1 VKILWHGVGPWH
13 KTGYGV
19 QTALFAPRLAGL
31 GHEVV
36 LAYMGIR
43 GVHDKPESAHPD
55 AAEHIRA
62 GHWKSASLRVGGV
75 QDIPLLGP
83 GLTEFAPPPPRE
95 VRAAFGGHD
104 PDLVIVMKDAWVLPP
119 NAYKRWNT
127 AVWTNIDCRPMGTP
141 DREFFEISGARPI
154 AVSKF
159 GQAMMREAGL
169 SPLYI
174 PHGIDTNAWT
184 PGDKAEARK
193 LLGLPAPPT
202 FIAGINASNIGP
214 RKAWTEQLGAFAV
227 FHAKL
232 QPDSLLLIHA
242 SPDHPE
248 GINLRHLAA
257 ALGIEEVV
265 KFGAHVNMRGDQ
277 MVSWYRSLDVL
288 LNATYGEGFGL
299 PIVEALACR
308 IPVIGTECSAMPEK
322 IPPGAGQ
329 LVRCQP
335 WWNPQHQA
343 WWAIPDVRQLTA
355 WLDRAEARRMVPAPE
370 YGAAYDADLITTE
383 YWKPALEGEL
393 A

>member
-1 VKILWHGVGPWH
+1 VRILWHGVGPWH

-19 QTALFAPRLAGL
+19 QTALFAPRLRDL
-31 GHEVV
+31 GHELV

-43 GVHDKPESAHPD
+43 GVHDQPGSAHPD

-62 GHWKSASLRVGGV
+62 GHWR
-75 QDIPLLGP
+75 DIPLLGP

-95 VRAAFGGHD
+95 VKASFGGHD
-104 PDLVIVMKDAWVLPP
+104 PDLVIVMKDAWVLPAQ
-119 NAYKRWNT
+119 AYKRWNT

-141 DREFFEISGARPI
+141 DREFFEASGARPI

-159 GQAMMREAGL
+159 GQAMMRQAGL
-169 SPLYI
+169 DPLYI
-174 PHGIDTNAWT
+174 PHGIDPALWI
-184 PGDKAEARK
+184 PGDKAEARD
-193 LLGLPAPPT
+193 LLGLPQKT
-202 FIAGINASNIGP
+202 FIAGINAANIGP
-214 RKAWTEQLGAFAV
+214 RKAWSEQLGAFAV

-242 SPDHPE
+242 SPEHPE
-248 GINLRHLAA
+248 GINLRHLVS
-257 ALGIEEVV
+257 ALEIEDSV
-265 KFGAHVNMRGDQ
+265 KFGSHQNMRGPQ
-277 MVSWYRSLDVL
+277 MVNWYRSLDVL

-299 PIVEALACR
+299 PIAEALACR
-308 IPVIGTECSAMPEK
+308 VPVVGTDCSAISEK
-322 IPPGAGQ
+322 IPAGAGW

-355 WLDRAEARRMVPAPE
+355 WIDRAEAKRLVPAPE
-370 YGAAYDADLITTE
+370 YGAQYDADLIATE

-393 A
+393 AS